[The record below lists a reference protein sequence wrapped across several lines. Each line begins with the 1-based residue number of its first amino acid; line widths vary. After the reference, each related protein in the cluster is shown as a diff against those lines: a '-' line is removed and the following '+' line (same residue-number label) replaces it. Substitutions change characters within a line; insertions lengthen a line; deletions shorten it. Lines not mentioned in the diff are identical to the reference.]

1 MSDYTAPVGA
11 PIWIDLRSSNPDKA
25 IDFYGR
31 LFGWEADDPNAEFGG
46 YRNFTL
52 NGRPVAGLMQSMPDE
67 PADVWC
73 VYLRTDDAAAT
84 FAASTE
90 AGATALVPPMPVG
103 DLGTMTIVTDPAG
116 AVVGTWQP
124 GTHPGFVEIGTAGAP
139 YWFDCMSQD
148 YQAALAFY
156 SKVFGYQPEE
166 VGTGG
171 NPDQAGPPR
180 YSVVGADGVPFA
192 GIMDANGMF
201 EDGHPSFWQAY
212 ITADDSRASVAQA
225 VELGG
230 ELVMPVEDTPYGA
243 IGCVKDPNGAF
254 IQIAT
259 PPVGETRTM

>member
-11 PIWIDLRSSNPDKA
+11 PIWIDLSSSNPDKA
-25 IDFYGR
+25 VEFYAT
-31 LFGWEADDPNAEFGG
+31 LFGWEAEDPNPEFGG

-52 NGRPVAGLMQSMPDE
+52 NGKPVAGLMQSMPE
-67 PADVWC
+67 GPPDVWC

-84 FAASTE
+84 FAAANE
-90 AGATALVPPMPVG
+90 AGATAVVPPMPVG
-103 DLGTMTIVTDPAG
+103 DLGTMTIITDPAG

-124 GTHPGFVEIGTAGAP
+124 GVHPGFSELGSAGAP

-148 YQAALAFY
+148 YAASLAFY

-171 NPDQAGPPR
+171 AEDQQGPDR
-180 YSVVGADGVPFA
+180 YSVVGTGGEPFA
-192 GIMDANGMF
+192 GIMDAKGMF
-201 EDGHPSFWQAY
+201 EDGHPSFWQVY
-212 ITADDSRASVAQA
+212 ITTDDSRASVAQA

-243 IGCVKDPNGAF
+243 LGCVKDPNGAF

-259 PPVGETRTM
+259 PPPGQSRTM